1 MTGRPLAAGNNEQA
15 FLRAGIERFARTISQ
30 QPLGLA
36 KQAPESWAAN
46 RLCFEN
52 ARRKAERSG
61 GERRFGWMFQHKLVQ
76 AIPGPGY
83 LIAIHHAVWRA
94 PDGHLYDVTPL
105 HSDPKHHQLTL
116 HGGTLFLVDDRA
128 KPVRRGRVSGPLPTK
143 FFALD
148 GDARLVDHVQ
158 RLQENEKR
166 HWRELYTA
174 AAAQA
179 S

>member
-1 MTGRPLAAGNNEQA
+1 
-15 FLRAGIERFARTISQ
+15 
-30 QPLGLA
+30 
-36 KQAPESWAAN
+36 
-46 RLCFEN
+46 
-52 ARRKAERSG
+52 
-61 GERRFGWMFQHKLVQ
+61 MFQHKLVQ

-94 PDGHLYDVTPL
+94 PDGYLYDVTPL
-105 HSDPKHHQLTL
+105 HPDPKHHPIAL

-128 KPVRRGRVSGPLPTK
+128 EPVRRGRVIGPLPTK

-148 GDARLVDHVQ
+148 NEAQLIDHVQ
-158 RLQENEKR
+158 RLQVNEER
-166 HWRELYTA
+166 HCRELYAA